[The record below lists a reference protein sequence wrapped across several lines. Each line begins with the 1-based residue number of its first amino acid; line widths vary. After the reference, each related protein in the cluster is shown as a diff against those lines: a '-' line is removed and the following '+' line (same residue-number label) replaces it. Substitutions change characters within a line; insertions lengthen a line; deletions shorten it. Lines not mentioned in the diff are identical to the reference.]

1 MQKLLLI
8 ISLFILFSFDA
19 SADPGDTL
27 VVQTYTFDAQN
38 DPEINYD
45 SPGRRYFDF
54 PENDGTSYQKIL
66 MHYTL
71 KCFEDGTAGGLGFD
85 CGEWDYTSHT
95 FLYQHTGELDSNAL
109 SHPRYLA
116 NNLEFDEMSFSSIP
130 LVNTFTYQFLQ
141 TDINNVISEEEFSVN
156 SEMED
161 GIAISSDTPT
171 RIQFYYPNEDLAAAE
186 LDGLIQKMSLIFE
199 GESTLSNLKIRTSW
213 LNEVP
218 DEMVNEGLE
227 DNFTHPSFSFFTG
240 VTDFFLDSPIEW
252 DGASG
257 LLVDF
262 SFDSSEGQF
271 SILGSAGNSL
281 MSASPEEKYIVFD
294 GGDQVSIP
302 PSVFDTI
309 DEEVTIG
316 YWLYG
321 NPEFQ
326 PEVNSTFEGVNS
338 DSQRVL
344 NCHNPWSNG
353 QVYWDAGQ
361 DGGYDRINAQADS
374 EEYE

>member
-1 MQKLLLI
+1 MQKLILI

-38 DPEINYD
+38 NPETNYD

-141 TDINNVISEEEFSVN
+141 TDINNVIS
-156 SEMED
+156 
-161 GIAISSDTPT
+161 
-171 RIQFYYPNEDLAAAE
+171 Q
-186 LDGLIQKMSLIFE
+186 
-199 GESTLSNLKIRTSW
+199 
-213 LNEVP
+213 
-218 DEMVNEGLE
+218 
-227 DNFTHPSFSFFTG
+227 
-240 VTDFFLDSPIEW
+240 
-252 DGASG
+252 
-257 LLVDF
+257 
-262 SFDSSEGQF
+262 
-271 SILGSAGNSL
+271 
-281 MSASPEEKYIVFD
+281 
-294 GGDQVSIP
+294 
-302 PSVFDTI
+302 
-309 DEEVTIG
+309 
-316 YWLYG
+316 
-321 NPEFQ
+321 
-326 PEVNSTFEGVNS
+326 
-338 DSQRVL
+338 
-344 NCHNPWSNG
+344 
-353 QVYWDAGQ
+353 
-361 DGGYDRINAQADS
+361 
-374 EEYE
+374 